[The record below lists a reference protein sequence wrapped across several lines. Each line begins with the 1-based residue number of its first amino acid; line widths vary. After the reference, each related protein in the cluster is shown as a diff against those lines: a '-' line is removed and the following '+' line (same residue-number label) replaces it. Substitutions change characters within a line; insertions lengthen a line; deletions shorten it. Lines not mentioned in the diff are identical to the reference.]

1 MPTTTPIPAH
11 QLSYLLQVLIA
22 RGGGRVEKEYAGGY
36 GVYFRLVD
44 NHLHAKPLPLT
55 RSYHPNGS
63 TVYHAAK
70 LIGISPTGSRDL
82 LNLNRRNVEAL
93 APDLYDAIH
102 QCFPNANCIECLDP
116 LPNDANTVGSI
127 AALVL
132 EDGLDAGR
140 CLNCTL
146 QDVGAAPVGLSA
158 EQVRAWFR
166 PVSLRRTS

>member
-1 MPTTTPIPAH
+1 MSTPIPAH
-11 QLSYLLQVLIA
+11 QLSYLLQVLVA
-22 RGGGRVEKEYAGGY
+22 RGGGTIQKEHAGGY
-36 GVYFRLVD
+36 GAYFRLVD
-44 NHLHAKPLPLT
+44 NHLHAAPLPLV
-55 RSYHPNGS
+55 RDYLENGVV
-63 TVYHAAK
+63 VYHAAR
-70 LIGISPTGSRDL
+70 LIDVSPTGSRDL

-132 EDGLDAGR
+132 DDGLDSGR

-166 PVSLRRTS
+166 PVLRRTS